1 MPPKKDEAAL
11 RADVRRHREWAQANL
26 DMLRSRTGKGFQ
38 GKLRQTKDRHEHAIY
53 NWLVRNRT
61 RLQELPLLRKDLQA
75 LDSLVTSV
83 AEPAS
88 PCPSSGGASIRLDK
102 SSHIKSRGVQT
113 EQASSPKTPGSSS
126 NSEAPLSTRRRGLKR
141 FRED

>member
-26 DMLRSRTGKGFQ
+26 DMLRSRTGKCFQ

-88 PCPSSGGASIRLDK
+88 PCPSSR
-102 SSHIKSRGVQT
+102 SRWAQRVTRGFQT

-141 FRED
+141 LRED

>member
-38 GKLRQTKDRHEHAIY
+38 GKLRQTKDRHEQAIY

-61 RLQELPLLRKDLQA
+61 RLQELHLLRKDLQA

-88 PCPSSGGASIRLDK
+88 PCPSSR
-102 SSHIKSRGVQT
+102 SRWAQRVTKGFQT

-141 FRED
+141 LRED

>member
-88 PCPSSGGASIRLDK
+88 PCPSSR
-102 SSHIKSRGVQT
+102 SRWAQRVTRGFQT

-141 FRED
+141 LRED

>member
-26 DMLRSRTGKGFQ
+26 DMLRSRTVKGFQ

-88 PCPSSGGASIRLDK
+88 PCPSSR
-102 SSHIKSRGVQT
+102 SRWAQRVTRGFQT

-141 FRED
+141 LRED